1 MLQDITELYGQLT
14 KRVISIVPNGSTKT
28 QPVGD
33 TNDFA
38 LVVRPD
44 TPSQQTLLDGAR
56 TCLHDGNTNKEFNNF
71 LDRWEKQL
79 QGMVHVQQLL
89 EERLRPWQGH
99 IGSGG
104 SVESHVPVPP
114 EPEGYNASIA
124 SPNLDTQPH
133 SPEVRRATTPVESK
147 GQGTKSQTSGS
158 PASGFSLRNRVSRA
172 MSPARVS
179 FFLSAL
185 VLSSGPDAPTPSGT
199 QVPNCH
205 LRRQSPIFG

>member
-1 MLQDITELYGQLT
+1 MLSMLQNITELYEQLT
-14 KRVISIVPNGSTKT
+14 KRVISTVSNGPAKT

-33 TNDFA
+33 PSDIA

-44 TPSQQTLLDGAR
+44 TPSQQTLLDGVK
-56 TCLHDGNTNKEFNNF
+56 TCLHDDNTNKEFNNF

-79 QGMVHVQQLL
+79 QGMVRVQQLL
-89 EERLRPWQGH
+89 EERFRPWQGH

-124 SPNLDTQPH
+124 SPNLDAQPH
-133 SPEVRRATTPVESK
+133 SPEVQRATTPVESK
-147 GQGTKSQTSGS
+147 GQGARSQTSGS

-172 MSPARVS
+172 MSPSRVS
-179 FFLSAL
+179 F
-185 VLSSGPDAPTPSGT
+185 
-199 QVPNCH
+199 
-205 LRRQSPIFG
+205 IFQP

>member
-1 MLQDITELYGQLT
+1 MVQHTADLYEQLT
-14 KRVISIVPNGSTKT
+14 KRVVSTVPNGSAKT

-33 TNDFA
+33 TSDFT

-44 TPSQQTLLDGAR
+44 TPSQQTLLDGGKTCPHDHR
-56 TCLHDGNTNKEFNNF
+56 TDKEFNDF

-79 QGMVHVQQLL
+79 QGMVRVQQLL

-104 SVESHVPVPP
+104 SVESHAPVPP
-114 EPEGYNASIA
+114 EPEGYSASIA
-124 SPNLDTQPH
+124 SPNLGTQPS
-133 SPEVRRATTPVESK
+133 SPEEHRAKTPVESK

-158 PASGFSLRNRVSRA
+158 PVSGFSIRKRVSRA

-179 FFLSAL
+179 FGSQ
-185 VLSSGPDAPTPSGT
+185 P
-199 QVPNCH
+199 
-205 LRRQSPIFG
+205 